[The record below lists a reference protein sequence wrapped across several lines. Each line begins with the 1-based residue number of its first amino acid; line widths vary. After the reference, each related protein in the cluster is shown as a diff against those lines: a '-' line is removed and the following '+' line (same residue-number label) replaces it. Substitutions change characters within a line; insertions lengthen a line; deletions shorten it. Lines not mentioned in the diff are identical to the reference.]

1 MHYLIL
7 FINIFCLIRTNN
19 NFLLPFYHMSFSKN
33 DNENNFFKKLF
44 LSQIVT
50 KTEIGSKKT
59 IFYSSFKLQS
69 YYTYILGNNLRKDQY
84 KKLSKNIQYFFD
96 YNLSDTYE
104 SIKEEKFNYEHFY
117 FANKSKDN
125 LFFSDLNYELN
136 PFKFYLVKI
145 INEDDYQNEI
155 QNTFSIGLGVKF
167 LDENNNDE
175 PEKNNNDDQYLE
187 RKESIYFIHQ
197 LKKKKL
203 IDYET
208 FYFKFYNKNL
218 FNDKGEIVFGAKV
231 IDNKFDYIKASVVID
246 KLDKLKWS
254 FVFDNIYIGN
264 KNLNISQLALIKSE
278 QDLILGSEDYFK
290 EIKKNFFDKYL
301 LNKKCEIIES
311 FINDDLI
318 IRGIVCDN
326 DIDFSTF
333 ESISFEIK
341 EINSNFTFNSKD
353 LFYNYQ
359 NKKYFLIVFNK
370 YYSSYW
376 IFGRL
381 FLKKYQILFDF
392 DKKILAIEK
401 NIINNKNLINYKF
414 IFVILIIVIIS
425 ILLIIIFE
433 FLWKNKRKSRKNE
446 INDNF
451 EYKLKNENINSISNY
466 FELTK

>member
-1 MHYLIL
+1 M
-7 FINIFCLIRTNN
+7 
-19 NFLLPFYHMSFSKN
+19 
-33 DNENNFFKKLF
+33 
-44 LSQIVT
+44 
-50 KTEIGSKKT
+50 
-59 IFYSSFKLQS
+59 
-69 YYTYILGNNLRKDQY
+69 
-84 KKLSKNIQYFFD
+84 
-96 YNLSDTYE
+96 
-104 SIKEEKFNYEHFY
+104 
-117 FANKSKDN
+117 
-125 LFFSDLNYELN
+125 
-136 PFKFYLVKI
+136 
-145 INEDDYQNEI
+145 
-155 QNTFSIGLGVKF
+155 
-167 LDENNNDE
+167 
-175 PEKNNNDDQYLE
+175 
-187 RKESIYFIHQ
+187 
-197 LKKKKL
+197 
-203 IDYET
+203 
-208 FYFKFYNKNL
+208 
-218 FNDKGEIVFGAKV
+218 FGAKV

-326 DIDFSTF
+326 DIDISTF